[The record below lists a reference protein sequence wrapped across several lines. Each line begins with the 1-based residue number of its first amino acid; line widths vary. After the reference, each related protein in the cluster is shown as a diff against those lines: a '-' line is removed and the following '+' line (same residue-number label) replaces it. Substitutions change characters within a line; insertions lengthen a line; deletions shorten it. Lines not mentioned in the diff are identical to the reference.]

1 MEATENIIKK
11 YVISRTDDIINLP
24 KRPIVEALAEKE
36 ITIYAVMDLVAGYL
50 NGETSEDELEKILS
64 MPILDGGAV
73 EVMEEVGIFKGGGQD
88 VKF

>member
-50 NGETSEDELEKILS
+50 NGENSEAELEKILS

-73 EVMEEVGIFKGGGQD
+73 EVMEEVGIFKGGSQD